1 MRACAHDTILTNGFS
16 RLIRFRGPAEPGKSL
31 PLLLVPSLINRWYV
45 LDLHE
50 RGSVAKA
57 FVDAGVDT
65 YLLDWGIAN
74 DEDRYFGWDDAVAR
88 LNRMVRAVRRFA
100 GTDKVGML
108 GYCVGGTLSAIHTAL
123 EPDTVHAFANLAG
136 PIDFSSGGMLRD
148 LVDPRWFDPAA
159 IAAAGNLPAAQMQSG
174 FIALRPTGQIGKYVS
189 LADKMHDPVAKASFD
204 ALEAWA
210 SDNIPFPAAAYE
222 RYITEMYQQNLL
234 VKGEHYVGAR
244 RVDLSRV
251 TCPTVTIVAE
261 RDNICPPQAA
271 LALDELSSASE
282 KKVIRIPGG
291 HVGAVVGSKARKHLY
306 PEITKWFVDKLGAT
320 TTRALPETTTEEPPR
335 GPEAASPAP

>member
-1 MRACAHDTILTNGFS
+1 MRACDHDTILTNGFS
-16 RLIRFRGPAEPGKSL
+16 RLVRFRGPAEPGKSL

-50 RGSVAKA
+50 RGSLAKA

-65 YLLDWGIAN
+65 YLLDWGIAE

-100 GTDKVGML
+100 GTDEIGML

-148 LVDPRWFDPAA
+148 LVDPRWFDP
-159 IAAAGNLPAAQMQSG
+159 S
-174 FIALRPTGQIGKYVS
+174 
-189 LADKMHDPVAKASFD
+189 AS
-204 ALEAWA
+204 
-210 SDNIPFPAAAYE
+210 
-222 RYITEMYQQNLL
+222 
-234 VKGEHYVGAR
+234 EHYVGAR
-244 RVDLSRV
+244 RVDLSKIS
-251 TCPTVTIVAE
+251 CPTATIVAE
-261 RDNICPPQAA
+261 RDDICPPEAA
-271 LALDELSSASE
+271 LALDELSSARE

-306 PEITKWFVDKLGAT
+306 PEISRWFVDKLGAK
-320 TTRALPETTTEEPPR
+320 TTRARPETPTEEPKR
-335 GPEAASPAP
+335 ASEVASPAP